1 MVIQSTDYYHFQMK
15 HTLLRL
21 VSKLCLLFVL
31 LYCNVTFAQE
41 TPQEISGDVL
51 ATALPLV
58 ALGSTFIYKNGDK
71 GTSQFIK
78 SAATTFLLTH
88 SLKRL
93 IDKPRP
99 NGGKYSFPSGH
110 TSSAFTG
117 AAFLQRRYGWAIGV
131 PAYAA
136 ASYVGYTRVR
146 ARKHDIYDVVA
157 GAAIGV
163 GSVYL
168 FTKPFKN
175 EKLHLAVSTTTFGG
189 YRLTANL
196 SI

>member
-1 MVIQSTDYYHFQMK
+1 MRK
-15 HTLLRL
+15 NL
-21 VSKLCLLFVL
+21 L
-31 LYCNVTFAQE
+31 LYGFLSFSLVFSHLSVAQK
-41 TPQEISGDVL
+41 TTQEKSGDVL
-51 ATALPLV
+51 ATALPAAALV
-58 ALGSTFIYKNGDK
+58 TTFIFKNGDK
-71 GTSQFIK
+71 GTLQFAE
-78 SAATTFLLTH
+78 SMATSFVVTH

-117 AAFLQRRYGWAIGV
+117 AAFLQRRFGWEIGI
-131 PAYAA
+131 PAYGV
-136 ASYVGYTRVR
+136 ASYVGYTRIK
-146 ARKHDIYDVVA
+146 ARKHDIYDVAA

-168 FTKPFKN
+168 FTKPFKS
-175 EKLHLAVSTTTFGG
+175 ERVSVSMNPTFDGG
-189 YRLTANL
+189 YQLRFNA

>member
-1 MVIQSTDYYHFQMK
+1 MKIQFSGYFYI
-15 HTLLRL
+15 
-21 VSKLCLLFVL
+21 LLFLVNPYFSFGQKTL
-31 LYCNVTFAQE
+31 QE
-41 TPQEISGDVL
+41 KSGDVL
-51 ATALPLV
+51 AAALPTA
-58 ALGSTFIYKNGDK
+58 ALATTFIFKNGDK
-71 GTSQFIK
+71 GTVQF
-78 SAATTFLLTH
+78 AGAMATSLAVTFG
-88 SLKRL
+88 LKYL

-99 NGGKYSFPSGH
+99 NGERYSFPSGH

-117 AAFLQRRYGWAIGV
+117 AAFLQRRFGWKVGA
-131 PAYAA
+131 PAYAV
-136 ASYVGYTRVR
+136 ASYVGYTRIQ

-175 EKLHLAVSTTTFGG
+175 EKISVSMNPRFDGG
-189 YRLTANL
+189 YQLRFNA